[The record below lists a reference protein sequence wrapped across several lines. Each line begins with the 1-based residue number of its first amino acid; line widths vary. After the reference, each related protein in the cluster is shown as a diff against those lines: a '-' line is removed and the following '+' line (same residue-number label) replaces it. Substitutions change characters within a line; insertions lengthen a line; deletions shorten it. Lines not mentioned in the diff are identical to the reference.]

1 MTKFEIETRRRLYVF
16 IKKATVKSARCATIA
31 RAYDDNQSRSRC
43 YGVYYPRQEGHGE
56 TLKLVSQG
64 MNKRGIKGTDY
75 TEKKLFTL
83 YTLRSVFIFSLL
95 FSVHLLRC

>member
-1 MTKFEIETRRRLYVF
+1 MCDNSAPIFEKFVIVL
-16 IKKATVKSARCATIA
+16 I
-31 RAYDDNQSRSRC
+31 

-83 YTLRSVFIFSLL
+83 YTMRSVFIFSLL
-95 FSVHLLRC
+95 FSVHLVRC